1 MANQYFQKVPFTIK
15 LAKQVESGEKKGEIV
30 TRDGKQARILSY
42 GLKNEIYPIVAA
54 VKQNENVGE
63 NAEVYTTDGKWD
75 DEGESPNDLFIR
87 VPTYYKD
94 YSNFKPQF
102 LQACIVRNSESEP
115 WDIKICTS
123 KRGEPFFYDGY
134 DEAGLFLALR
144 YKFYL
149 PVTRVTQRLVGKVR
163 PYEELVKELDNKWD
177 KAQR

>member
-1 MANQYFQKVPFTIK
+1 MANQFKKVPFTIK
-15 LAKQVESGEKKGEIV
+15 LAKQIESGKKKGEIV

-75 DEGESPNDLFIR
+75 DERESPNDLFIR

-149 PVTRVTQRLVGKVR
+149 PVTRVTQRLVGKVS

>member
-1 MANQYFQKVPFTIK
+1 MTQKIYKKKIPFTIE
-15 LAKQVESGEKKGEIV
+15 LAKQIESGKKKGEIV

-75 DEGESPNDLFIR
+75 DERESPYDLFLR

-102 LQACIVRNSESEP
+102 LQACIVRNSESDP
-115 WDIKICTS
+115 WNMKICTS
-123 KRGEPFFYDGY
+123 KKGEPFFYDGY
-134 DEAGLFLALR
+134 DEDGLFCSSR

-149 PVTRVTQRLVGKVR
+149 PVTRVTQRLVGITIS
-163 PYEELVKELDNKWD
+163 YEQLIEELDYD
-177 KAQR
+177 KG

>member
-1 MANQYFQKVPFTIK
+1 MANQFKKVPFTIK
-15 LAKQVESGEKKGEIV
+15 LAKQIESGEKKGEIV
-30 TRDGKQARILSY
+30 TRDGKQVRILSY
-42 GLKNEIYPIVAA
+42 GLKNGIYPIVAA

-75 DEGESPNDLFIR
+75 DEGESPYDLFIR

-102 LQACIVRNSESEP
+102 LQACIVRNSESDP
-115 WDIKICTS
+115 WNMKICTS
-123 KRGEPFFYDGY
+123 KKGEPFFYDGY
-134 DEAGLFLALR
+134 DEDGLFCSSR

-149 PVTRVTQRLVGKVR
+149 PITRVTQRLAGKVKS
-163 PYEELVKELDNKWD
+163 YEELVKELDNKWD